1 MGKVLVLHGPNLNLL
16 GSREKSVY
24 GDMDYDTLNRAIE
37 TRARNLGIA
46 VAIRQSNHEGELVDI
61 IQDARGKYDVLVMNP
76 GAYTH
81 TSVAI
86 RDAVLA
92 VDLPVIEV
100 HMSNIHKRE
109 EFRRHS
115 YMADVA
121 AGSIVGFGPDS
132 YMLALEAAAGLMR

>member
-37 TRARNLGIA
+37 ARAEKLD
-46 VAIRQSNHEGELVDI
+46 VEVTIRQSNHEGELVDI
-61 IQDARGKYDVLVMNP
+61 IQGAQGQFDVLVINP

-86 RDAVLA
+86 RDAILA

-115 YMADVA
+115 YVADVA
-121 AGSIVGFGPDS
+121 VGSIVGFGPDS
-132 YMLALEAAAGLMR
+132 YMLALEAAAGMKR